1 MKASHENISSNVGEF
16 EDASE
21 DTLPVILLLR
31 EKLVYNEED
40 NTDLLNIKE
49 IKEEGLLEEVNTEE
63 RVKLKQEL
71 EDKIKKEEEEEQLK
85 KEEEEKLRKEK
96 EEEERHK
103 K

>member
-49 IKEEGLLEEVNTEE
+49 IKEEGQLEEVNTEE
-63 RVKLKQEL
+63 RIKLKKEM
-71 EDKIKKEEEEEQLK
+71 EDKIKKEEEERIK

-96 EEEERHK
+96 EEE
-103 K
+103 